1 MTELESTRTDLA
13 AVTDRSAS
21 TVRWRILGI
30 IFVLV
35 VINLIDRVTH
45 GIAVPIITGYILQV
59 TGAYLVALY
68 FFAACAA
75 LYVLG
80 SLLIDFRQAERR

>member
-1 MTELESTRTDLA
+1 MTELEST
-13 AVTDRSAS
+13 S
-21 TVRWRILGI
+21 
-30 IFVLV
+30 
-35 VINLIDRVTH
+35 

>member
-1 MTELESTRTDLA
+1 MTELAPKDK
-13 AVTDRSAS
+13 V
-21 TVRWRILGI
+21 G
-30 IFVLV
+30 V
-35 VINLIDRVTH
+35 VGGVMNFAGSSS

>member
-1 MTELESTRTDLA
+1 MNFAGGSSSIT
-13 AVTDRSAS
+13 
-21 TVRWRILGI
+21 
-30 IFVLV
+30 
-35 VINLIDRVTH
+35 
-45 GIAVPIITGYILQV
+45 VPIITGYILQV

-80 SLLIDFRQAERR
+80 SLLIDFQWDGPIVDAHQHFWDPTINTHPWRDRVS